1 MARRRRRRSSDPGTV
16 LGDAV
21 GGPVGGAVRDAAREL
36 SRTRGG
42 RRMLALLAV
51 VLLLVFASHWLW
63 DRYLRPRHPVGPAV
77 RVATWNVRQFS
88 DRRDIDLGAVAEVIR
103 ASAFDVVAIQE
114 VKREG
119 RQVDALLNQLGSPW
133 RATSISDVTGNYE
146 RFVFLYH
153 GDHVQ
158 EVPGAGARFVASSRG
173 AVFDRRPYQATFR
186 AGQFDFTL
194 VTVHLSWDDRDRR
207 RRESEALA
215 PLVAEV
221 ASESAEK
228 DVILL
233 GDFNAQSPRDLQPAV
248 AGGLLVLNRE
258 PTNLGSTEAY
268 DTLLINPNHTRE
280 WDGTA
285 GAVNF
290 DEIIPRYRDDAE
302 ARRRVSDHRP
312 AYADFVTNLPDD
324 D

>member
-1 MARRRRRRSSDPGTV
+1 MVGQ
-16 LGDAV
+16 AV
-21 GGPVGGAVRDAAREL
+21 GEL

-42 RRMLALLAV
+42 RRVLAVVAV
-51 VLLLVFASHWLW
+51 VLLLVLGTHWLW

-77 RVATWNVRQFS
+77 RLATWNLRQFS
-88 DRRDIDLGAVAEVIR
+88 DRRDIDLAAVAEVIR

-114 VKREG
+114 VKKDG
-119 RQVDALLNQLGSPW
+119 RQVDALLNVLGPPW
-133 RATSISDVTGNYE
+133 RATSISQTTGNYE

-158 EVPGAGARFVASSRG
+158 EVGQAGGARFVASPQAGTFAR
-173 AVFDRRPYQATFR
+173 VPYQASFR

-207 RRESEALA
+207 RREAEALS
-215 PLVAEV
+215 PLARHVAD
-221 ASESAEK
+221 ASSEK

-233 GDFNAQSPRDLQPAV
+233 GDFNAESPRDLQPAV

-258 PTNLGSTEAY
+258 PTNLGSTESY
-268 DTLLINPNHTRE
+268 DTLLIDPSPTRE
-280 WDGTA
+280 WNGTA

-290 DEIIPRYRDDAE
+290 DDIIPRYREDAE